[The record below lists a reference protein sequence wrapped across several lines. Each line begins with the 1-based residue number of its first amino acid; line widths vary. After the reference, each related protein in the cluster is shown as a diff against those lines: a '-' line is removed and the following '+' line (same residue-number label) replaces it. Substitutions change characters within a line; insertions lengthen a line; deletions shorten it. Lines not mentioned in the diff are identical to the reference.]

1 MTNYIYTPNRDNEF
15 KCKVPLENTA
25 QLFVV
30 DGTLQASS
38 VDAITAG
45 VNGGYDFKVAK
56 NTILDQMLQIISVRS
71 NIYCGSQT
79 MDCEKKCAGEQ
90 PVKCIDSVSYTNTIE
105 LDQGAQA
112 KLLLCSHTLNDHFFV
127 TEESFAIKLGENS
140 NLDLVIMQNEH
151 ENSRHNSNFTIDLAA
166 NAVLK
171 MHVVALHGGEL
182 SNKFEINLNGKGAE
196 CVVNGLYLASGK
208 QRISNILNLSHK
220 VPECN
225 SRQLF
230 KGILDGEAVTRFS
243 GTILVAKDAQKTEA
257 YQANNNLIVS
267 DYAKAY
273 TQPHLE
279 IYADDVK
286 CSHGATVGSL
296 NEDELF
302 YMRSRGISMK
312 EAKLLQQQAFAY
324 AALANISNVA
334 LLDRLSNLVERRLR
348 GEFASCSDC
357 NRHSC

>member
-15 KCKVPLENTA
+15 RCKVPLENTE

-30 DGTLQASS
+30 DGALQSN
-38 VDAITAG
+38 AIDEISG
-45 VNGGYDFKVAK
+45 REEGGYAFKVSK
-56 NTILDQMLQIISVRS
+56 KRTMENMLQIISVRS
-71 NIYCGSQT
+71 SKEN
-79 MDCEKKCAGEQ
+79 AF
-90 PVKCIDSVSYTNTIE
+90 YTNTFE
-105 LDQGAQA
+105 LENSAAA
-112 KLLLCSHTLNDHFFV
+112 KLLLCSHTLN
-127 TEESFAIKLGENS
+127 EQKLATQENYIIRLDENS

-151 ENSRHNSNFTIDLAA
+151 ENSQHDSHFDIDLAA

-171 MHVVALHGGEL
+171 LHVVTLHGGEL
-182 SNKFEINLNGKGAE
+182 SNRFDINLNGKGAE
-196 CVVNGLYLASGK
+196 CEVNGLYLASGK
-208 QRISNILNLSHK
+208 QRISNILNLSHR

-324 AALANISNVA
+324 AALEKISNSA
-334 LLDRLSNLVERRLR
+334 LLDRLTNLVERRLR

>member
-15 KCKVPLENTA
+15 KCKVPLENTT

-30 DGTLQASS
+30 DGILQSNS
-38 VDAITAG
+38 IDEIEAG
-45 VNGGYDFKVAK
+45 ECGGYALKVAK
-56 NTILDQMLQIISVRS
+56 NRVLDQMLQIISVRS
-71 NIYCGSQT
+71 NIYCGAQNANCGKQCAAEES
-79 MDCEKKCAGEQ
+79 MKC
-90 PVKCIDSVSYTNTIE
+90 VDSVSYTNTFE
-105 LDQGAQA
+105 LEQSAQA
-112 KLLLCSHTLNDHFFV
+112 KLLLCSHTLNDHSFV
-127 TEESFAIKLGENS
+127 TEEKFEIKLGENS

-151 ENSRHNSNFTIDLAA
+151 ENSLHNSKFIIDLAA
-166 NAVLK
+166 NAVLRL
-171 MHVVALHGGEL
+171 HVVTLHGGEL
-182 SNKFEINLNGKGAE
+182 SNKIEINLNGKGAQCE
-196 CVVNGLYLASGK
+196 VNGLYLASGK
-208 QRISNILNLSHK
+208 QRISNLLNLSHR

-302 YMRSRGISMK
+302 YMRSRGISMH

-324 AALANISNVA
+324 AALANISNAA
-334 LLDRLSNLVERRLR
+334 LLDRLTNLVERRLR
-348 GEFASCSDC
+348 GEFANCSDC

>member
-15 KCKVPLENTA
+15 RCKVPLENTE

-30 DGTLQASS
+30 DGALQSN
-38 VDAITAG
+38 AIDEISG
-45 VNGGYDFKVAK
+45 REEGGYAFKVSKKRAME
-56 NTILDQMLQIISVRS
+56 NMLQIISVRS
-71 NIYCGSQT
+71 SQ
-79 MDCEKKCAGEQ
+79 ENA
-90 PVKCIDSVSYTNTIE
+90 SYTNTFE
-105 LDQGAQA
+105 LENSAAA
-112 KLLLCSHTLNDHFFV
+112 KLLLCSHTLN
-127 TEESFAIKLGENS
+127 EQKLATQENYIIRLEENS

-151 ENSRHNSNFTIDLAA
+151 ENSQHDSHFDIDLAA

-171 MHVVALHGGEL
+171 LHVVTLHGGEL
-182 SNKFEINLNGKGAE
+182 SNRFDINLNGKGAE
-196 CVVNGLYLASGK
+196 CEVNGLYLASGK
-208 QRISNILNLSHK
+208 QRISNILNLSHRA
-220 VPECN
+220 PECN

-324 AALANISNVA
+324 AALEKISNSA
-334 LLDRLSNLVERRLR
+334 LLDRLTNLVERRLR